1 LKVVCSDIQQSIF
14 GAPSQAGCVRPAL
27 SEGKKY
33 FVEYRS
39 IQPPNTNSTG
49 GATPPQSAT
58 IDKKKTLIDKRILI
72 SFNIMKIEREVASW

>member
-39 IQPPNTNSTG
+39 IQPQNLT
-49 GATPPQSAT
+49 ALVAQRPPQSAT
-58 IDKKKTLIDKRILI
+58 IDKKKTLIDKR
-72 SFNIMKIEREVASW
+72 